1 MVILKTTP
9 RRRSRKAKCR
19 AMLTAELI
27 MAMAI
32 LVIAVLPI
40 GYSLIVDTR
49 FLKANYQ
56 HSVAMEIVDGEM
68 EILAAGEWRS
78 VPEGTHPYPVHAA
91 AAANLPPGQFQ
102 LTRTGNY
109 LRLEWNSN
117 LHRGIGGVVRE
128 VTVK

>member
-9 RRRSRKAKCR
+9 RRRSRKEKCR

-56 HSVAMEIVDGEM
+56 HAVAMEIVDGEM

-78 VPEGTHPYPVHAA
+78 VPEGTHPYPVHAVA
-91 AAANLPPGQFQ
+91 ATNLPPGQFQ
-102 LTRTGNY
+102 LTRTGNN
-109 LRLEWNSN
+109 LRLEWNPN
-117 LHRGIGGVVRE
+117 QHRGIGGVVRE